1 MTEQELQYG
10 ERLRAEPGTFLYQ
23 PDDPVSGS
31 SIYMVVAGLVR
42 LDLPLADRLSVY
54 LHPDS
59 VFGLVETLLACP
71 RLTGACCLESSIL
84 YRWDREGFDL
94 AASVSWELAFAT
106 ITGLTQYLRVLN
118 AEFSGRLRADVPVG
132 LRPPSAP
139 KGT

>member
-1 MTEQELQYG
+1 MTLPDLQYG
-10 ERLRAEPGTFLYQ
+10 EQFRAEAGTFLYQ
-23 PDDPVSGS
+23 CGDPVSGS
-31 SIYMVVAGLVR
+31 SIYFVVAGLVR

-59 VFGLVETLLACP
+59 IFGLVETLLDCP

-94 AASVSWELAFAT
+94 ASSVSWELAFNS

-118 AEFSGRLRADVPVG
+118 AEFSSRLRAPAAKD
-132 LRPPSAP
+132 A
-139 KGT
+139 